1 MSILITP
8 TEPGTERPD
17 TSPDSLEPGSAS
29 GSSNESG
36 LASESGSSNES
47 GLANGSGSST
57 RRGRRASQTGT
68 PTPPRG
74 FWFGV
79 RRGAGAVLLALLVL
93 VSAAVTVVPLVIGAV
108 PLTVLTGSM
117 QPTIRPGDIV
127 VSAPVEASQLSVGD
141 VVTFQPISNDPTLIT
156 HRIRSM
162 SAGDSGVRLVTRGD
176 ANGADDPEIGADQVR
191 GRVLY
196 TVPYVG
202 WVTNLVGG
210 NIRGPLITLVGL
222 GLVGYAVFTIV
233 RRPRG
238 ATERNTP

>member
-8 TEPGTERPD
+8 TEPETDHVDAAQRVE
-17 TSPDSLEPGSAS
+17 SAS
-29 GSSNESG
+29 ARPGES
-36 LASESGSSNES
+36 
-47 GLANGSGSST
+47 T
-57 RRGRRASQTGT
+57 PRRRRRAANTGRDHAS
-68 PTPPRG
+68 RG

-79 RRGAGAVLLALLVL
+79 WRGAGAVLLAALILI
-93 VSAAVTVVPLVIGAV
+93 SAAVTVVPLIIGAV

-117 QPTIRPGDIV
+117 QPTIRPGDVV
-127 VSAPVEASQLSVGD
+127 VSAPVEAAQLSVGD
-141 VVTFQPISNDPTLIT
+141 VVTFQPISDDPTLIT

-162 SAGDSGVRLVTRGD
+162 SAGDSGVRVITRGD
-176 ANGADDPEIGADQVR
+176 ANSADDPEISADQVR

-210 NIRGPLITLVGL
+210 NVRGPLITLAGL
-222 GLVGYAVFTIV
+222 GLVGYAVFTLV

>member
-8 TEPGTERPD
+8 TEPDTERPG
-17 TSPDSLEPGSAS
+17 TSPDSLEPGSVS
-29 GSSNESG
+29 EPPNESR
-36 LASESGSSNES
+36 LASESDP
-47 GLANGSGSST
+47 ST

-79 RRGAGAVLLALLVL
+79 WRGAGAVLLALLVL

-127 VSAPVEASQLSVGD
+127 VSAPVEASRLSVGD